1 MTNTSIDPDS
11 RQQARRLEARV
22 LALIKQGQIKEAVS
36 ACQQLNRQFPQ
47 FASGWYTS
55 SQLAAKLGN
64 NGMALRAIENAI
76 QLEPDENRWALQKAF
91 CLAEGGQ
98 IKAARVCAL
107 RLNKEP
113 MSSGYQCASLG
124 LLLSRLDMQESALVH
139 YQRAIELEPELGEH
153 YYNLATI
160 HRFLGNFDDAEQAL
174 ALAIQKNPE
183 DFEAYKLRADLR
195 RQTADHNHLESLQQA
210 LEKYGDNPRAGV
222 QLNYAMA
229 KEQEDLGQW
238 KASFSHLHQGA
249 DARRKLMRYDVQG
262 DLDTMTKLA
271 DTYTASLFEGSQV
284 GDSNSEAIFILG
296 MPRTGTTLLERI
308 LGSHSDVY
316 AAGELNNFA
325 QQMMA
330 AIQRLPASSQNR
342 KPLSKMERVAQSATI
357 DFSELGKRYIQS
369 TRPGTGDCAY
379 FIDKMPVN
387 FLYAGLIHLAL
398 PQAKIIH
405 MKRHPVDACY
415 AIYKNLFGDAYP
427 FSYNFSDLARY
438 YAAYEKL
445 MAHWHTVMPGVIYD
459 IYYEDLV
466 ADTEGQSRPLFEHCN
481 LQWQE
486 QCLKFHENQSASTT
500 ASASQIREPVY
511 NSSVGKWRHYATELS
526 PLIELLHSEGVELAL
541 D

>member
-1 MTNTSIDPDS
+1 MTKPPIDLDS
-11 RQQARRLEARV
+11 RQQARRLEGRV
-22 LALIKQGQIKEAVS
+22 LALIKQRQIKEAVS
-36 ACQQLNRQFPQ
+36 ACQQLNRQFPL

-64 NGMALRAIENAI
+64 KSMALRAIENAI
-76 QLEPDENRWALQKAF
+76 QLEPDENRWTLQKAF

-98 IKAARVCAL
+98 IKAAREIAL
-107 RLNKEP
+107 RLDKQA

-124 LLLSRLDMQESALVH
+124 LLLSRLNMQENALTH

-160 HRFLGNFDDAEQAL
+160 HRFLGNFDEAEQAL

-183 DFEAYKLRADLR
+183 DFEAYKLRSDLR
-195 RQTADHNHLESLQQA
+195 RQTADHNHIKSLQLA
-210 LEKYGDNPRAGV
+210 LEKFADNPKAGV
-222 QLNYAMA
+222 QLNYALA
-229 KEQEDLGQW
+229 KEQEDIGQW
-238 KASFSHLHQGA
+238 QQSFSHLRQGA

-271 DTYTASLFEGSQV
+271 DTYNSSLFEKNIL

-308 LGSHSDVY
+308 LGSHSDAY

-330 AIQRLPASSQNR
+330 AIQRSATSSPSR
-342 KPLSKMERVAQSATI
+342 KPLSKAERVTQSAGI
-357 DFSELGKRYIQS
+357 DFCDLGKHYINS
-369 TRPGTGDCAY
+369 TRPATGDLNY

-387 FLYAGLIHLAL
+387 FLYTGLIHLAL

-405 MKRHPVDACY
+405 MKRHPVDTCY
-415 AIYKNLFGDAYP
+415 AIYKTLFGDAYP

-438 YAAYEKL
+438 YAAYERL

-459 IYYEDLV
+459 IYYEELV
-466 ADTEGQSRPLFEHCN
+466 ADIEGQSKALFKHCD
-481 LQWQE
+481 LEWQE
-486 QCLKFHENQSASTT
+486 QCLKFYENQSASTT

-511 NSSVGKWRHYATELS
+511 SSSVGKWQHYATELE
-526 PLIELLHSEGVELAL
+526 PLIELLRAEGVKLVL